1 MKNNELGCR
10 GYVGS
15 RIYQCGDF
23 PQAVQN
29 MVIRNFCQKHQLV
42 YLLSA
47 TEYAMPGCYMILE
60 EVVNAIQSVNG
71 IVMFSIFMLPGS
83 AAARKEIYQRVLSA
97 NRTIHAA
104 LEDISIRT
112 PADIQMV
119 EDILNISRITKR
131 EATHLNPVPA

>member
-29 MVIRNFCQKHQLV
+29 MVIRNYCQKHQLT

-60 EVVNAIQSVNG
+60 RNAVHSGACKEPGLFRVAT
-71 IVMFSIFMLPGS
+71 FFCIFVP
-83 AAARKEIYQRVLSA
+83 
-97 NRTIHAA
+97 NC
-104 LEDISIRT
+104 
-112 PADIQMV
+112 
-119 EDILNISRITKR
+119 IT
-131 EATHLNPVPA
+131 